1 MIKRFASHLAASSVK
16 MNTVQC
22 IPVNYNTFMV
32 YNKDSRL
39 NKGIYLQMGLIKR
52 LKP

>member
-1 MIKRFASHLAASSVK
+1 MIKRFAAVLAASSEK

-22 IPVNYNTFMV
+22 VPVKYNTFVV

-39 NKGIYLQMGLIKR
+39 NKGGYLQMGLIKR

>member
-1 MIKRFASHLAASSVK
+1 MIKRFSALLTASSMK

-22 IPVNYNTFMV
+22 LPVKYDASVV
-32 YNKDSRL
+32 YNKDSQL
-39 NKGIYLQMGLIKR
+39 IKGNYLQMGLIKR